1 MHYSCMG
8 ESHACGLDL
17 QIWTNC
23 LLTHDENLIQFPQ
36 KYFQK
41 PIMLTCV
48 LTESKHTKIITF

>member
-1 MHYSCMG
+1 MG
-8 ESHACGLDL
+8 ESHAYGLDL

-23 LLTHDENLIQFPQ
+23 PLTHDENSIQFPQ

-48 LTESKHTKIITF
+48 LTVSKHTKIITL